1 MVMSL
6 SIHVADKMS
15 IILDDDN
22 SAAAHGRRHGS
33 RSPPSHLSVHNWAT
47 AMQERKRRRTL
58 GECHT
63 LRSKRNDYPVRRS
76 DG

>member
-33 RSPPSHLSVHNWAT
+33 RSPPSHLCTQLGHGNAGEEKAKNPWRMSYLEI
-47 AMQERKRRRTL
+47 QE
-58 GECHT
+58 E
-63 LRSKRNDYPVRRS
+63 
-76 DG
+76 